1 MTPQWGFIRER
12 LVPSGQ
18 EAMKVLVV
26 DDDAANLDLIE
37 QLLHEAGY
45 VSVLSTRE
53 PQAVAD
59 ICSAWKPDLL
69 LLDLHMP
76 ELDGFA
82 VMAQIRM
89 LMEDPENLPVVVLT
103 ADATPEARHQALA
116 MGARDFITKPVDGRE
131 LLLRTRNMLH
141 TRELQLQLQLHNAS
155 LEESVRQRTLD
166 LEAARLES
174 LTLLAAVGE
183 FHDDDTYRHTQRVG
197 SLAASLA
204 RGLGMSETICAD
216 IRAAAPLHDLGK
228 VGVPREILRKPG
240 PLTGPERE
248 VMMRHAA
255 IGAQILAPSTS
266 PALQLAAVIAR
277 SHHERWDGTGYP
289 DRIRA
294 AEIPI
299 AARITA
305 VADVFDALTHDRP
318 YKAAWEIAAAV
329 ELVADESGRQFD
341 PDVAA
346 AFAALDPGVQLA
358 VVLER

>member
-1 MTPQWGFIRER
+1 
-12 LVPSGQ
+12 
-18 EAMKVLVV
+18 MKVLIV
-26 DDDAANLDLIE
+26 DDNAANLDLIE
-37 QLLHEAGY
+37 QLLHGDGY

-53 PQAVAD
+53 PEGVAD
-59 ICSAWKPDLL
+59 ICTAWQPDLV

-76 ELDGFA
+76 GLDGFG
-82 VMAQIRM
+82 VMAQIRA
-89 LMEDPENLPVVVLT
+89 LMEGPENLPVVVLT

-116 MGARDFITKPVDGRE
+116 MGARDFVTKPIDGRE
-131 LLLRTRNMLH
+131 LLLRTRNVLH

-166 LEAARLES
+166 LETARLES

-197 SLAASLA
+197 SLAASLGRA
-204 RGLGMSETICAD
+204 LGRTETECAD

-240 PLTGPERE
+240 PLDEAERE

-266 PALQLAAVIAR
+266 PVLRLASVIAR
-277 SHHERWDGTGYP
+277 SHHERWNGTGYP
-289 DRIRA
+289 DGLGGT
-294 AEIPI
+294 EIPM

-318 YKAAWEIAAAV
+318 YKAAWEIAVAV
-329 ELVADESGRQFD
+329 ELIAEESGGQFD
-341 PDVAA
+341 PDVAS
-346 AFAALDPGVQLA
+346 AFAALDPVVQLA
-358 VVLER
+358 VVLES